1 MLMAQTA
8 KIPEGNDT
16 LMRSLPELSRETGIP
31 MPVILR
37 LKRENPEEIPSVGAG
52 SQQFF
57 PEGVA
62 PILRGLYLAEERD
75 GALTETVRPLRS
87 IARRRQE
94 AVELSRQLQRE
105 AGDGRGSTE
114 ITPEDQE
121 NRALAAKLTALER
134 SQLAL
139 AGEVRRLLQ
148 EIKEPWTGEFELLQ
162 GPRPSGSRRDQA
174 VKQTGCG
181 EASRPR
187 PAASRN
193 N

>member
-1 MLMAQTA
+1 MSGQQTYLL
-8 KIPEGNDT
+8 ENNDA
-16 LMRSLPELSRETGIP
+16 LMRSLPELAKETGIP

-62 PILRGLYLAEERD
+62 PILRRLYLTEERD

-105 AGDGRGSTE
+105 DGDGRGSTE
-114 ITPEDQE
+114 VTQEGQE
-121 NRALAAKLTALER
+121 NLALAARLTALER
-134 SQLAL
+134 NQLTI

-148 EIKEPWTGEFELLQ
+148 EIKEPWTGELELVQ
-162 GPRPSGSRRDQA
+162 EP
-174 VKQTGCG
+174 
-181 EASRPR
+181 
-187 PAASRN
+187 
-193 N
+193 